1 MERVPFSFQHTDSDI
16 SKINWEILTP
26 RRIFEITT
34 RPTKTN
40 ENFFRYLRYTEDN
53 GKYIFLTDIY
63 LIYKIWLKVIDS
75 NADFTGIVL
84 TPKDLYSS
92 AKASVLSGITYGE
105 LNFNS
110 KRIWYNVEFTPAF
123 LAIIKG
129 ICMQYPGKYEKIQYL
144 F

>member
-1 MERVPFSFQHTDSDI
+1 MDRAPFTFEGVDPDV

-26 RRIFEITT
+26 RRIFDITT
-34 RPTKTN
+34 RPTKSNTD
-40 ENFFRYLRYTEDN
+40 FFRYLRYTENND
-53 GKYIFLTDIY
+53 KYLFLTDIY
-63 LIYKIWLKVIDS
+63 LIYKIWLKIIEE
-75 NADFTGIVL
+75 NADFTGTVL

-92 AKASVLSGITYGE
+92 TKASVLSGITYGA

-110 KRIWYNVEFTPAF
+110 KRIWYNIEFTPAF

-129 ICMQYPGKYEKIQYL
+129 ICMQYPGKYEKIRYI